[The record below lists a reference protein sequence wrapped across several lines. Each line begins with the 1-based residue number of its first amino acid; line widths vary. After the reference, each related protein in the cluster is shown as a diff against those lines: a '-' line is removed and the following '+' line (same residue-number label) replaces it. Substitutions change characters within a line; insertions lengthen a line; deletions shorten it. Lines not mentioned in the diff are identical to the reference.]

1 MRGEGGGTALSLLI
15 FSSSL
20 SPTPRVVV
28 VDLSRLS
35 LSPTVPR
42 VHFALLCLLLRF
54 GASFALTSALT
65 PPPPVLQLRLRPN
78 YTSLHC
84 RLSNSVSA
92 SFLRFSLFF
101 LWLRYSPCQAGG
113 ICVRSVISYVKPEII
128 TKKVIST
135 YKCTTNVNLISP

>member
-1 MRGEGGGTALSLLI
+1 MRGGGALPS
-15 FSSSL
+15 
-20 SPTPRVVV
+20 
-28 VDLSRLS
+28 LS
-35 LSPTVPR
+35 LSFPPLCRPHLVLSSLIFLDSLCRQLSR
-42 VHFALLCLLLRF
+42 VRSALLCLLLRF
-54 GASFALTSALT
+54 RASFALTSALT